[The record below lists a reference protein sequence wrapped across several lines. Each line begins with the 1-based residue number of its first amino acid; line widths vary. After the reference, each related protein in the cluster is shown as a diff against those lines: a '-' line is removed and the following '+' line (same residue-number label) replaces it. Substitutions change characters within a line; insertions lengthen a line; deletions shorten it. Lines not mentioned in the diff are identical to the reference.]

1 MTEQPVSMP
10 PVKLGLAVAWPA
22 FWTGVP
28 IKIALGLL
36 LLAAGL
42 HPWEGTGLGL
52 LLLLS
57 VPVDVWAVG
66 IAARTVFLERLRLEP
81 PDGLG
86 PALWWRGML
95 LNAVYLPLA
104 FYIESQTK
112 AISKSVAVAI
122 MDMELLKHL
131 PVAER
136 ISIELTLWGT
146 VATAMLILLTL
157 GWLYLFGRIVKS
169 QAAAARPSEAPYEA
183 LIRRWDLQRVPA
195 DQPLMLSA
203 FVATGVL
210 AVLLFWGFIPA
221 STPHPHE
228 LYKKDD
234 VKAVPVVKPI
244 EALQKTEKVLA
255 QAETAVQAL
264 EEKKAQ
270 EEAEQKKHKGKT
282 QEKAKTAAK
291 PETAR
296 PAGAAA
302 KP

>member
-22 FWTGVP
+22 FWTGIP
-28 IKIALGLL
+28 IKIALSLL

-42 HPWEGTGLGL
+42 HPWEGMGLAL

-57 VPVDVWAVG
+57 IPVDVWAVG
-66 IAARTVFLERLRLEP
+66 VAARTVFLERLRLEAAE
-81 PDGLG
+81 GLG

-104 FYIESQTK
+104 FYIESETK
-112 AISKSVAVAI
+112 AASKSIAAAF

-136 ISIELTLWGT
+136 ISLELTLWGT
-146 VATAMLILLTL
+146 VATAMLILLAL
-157 GWLYLFGRIVKS
+157 GWLYLFGRIVRS

-183 LIRRWDLQRVPA
+183 LVRRWDLQRVPA
-195 DQPLMLSA
+195 DQPLLLSA

-234 VKAVPVVKPI
+234 VKAVPVVKPV

-264 EEKKAQ
+264 EEKKAK
-270 EEAEQKKHKGKT
+270 EEAEQKKGKGKT
-282 QEKAKTAAK
+282 QEKPKAAAK
-291 PETAR
+291 PEAAK
-296 PAGAAA
+296 PAAAAA